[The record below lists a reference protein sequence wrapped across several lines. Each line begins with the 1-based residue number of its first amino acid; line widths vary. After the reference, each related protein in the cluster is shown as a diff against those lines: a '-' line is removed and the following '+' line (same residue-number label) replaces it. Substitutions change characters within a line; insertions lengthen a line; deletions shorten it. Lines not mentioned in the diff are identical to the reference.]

1 MGITE
6 ITEKSTSANLS
17 DEMSN
22 LLNELI
28 LTQDCLR
35 DALKCMSGVQ
45 ASNMHVEI
53 KASTEVIK
61 EFAQLGCTVYE
72 PSSISPYYWLMMWEQ
87 VDGAILNITIAG
99 TEMQLQQV
107 WVDTQIH

>member
-1 MGITE
+1 MGITK

-45 ASNMHVEI
+45 TSNMHVEI

-72 PSSISPYYWLMMWEQ
+72 PSSISPYYWVMMKEQ
-87 VDGAILNITIAG
+87 VDGSTLVITVAG
-99 TEMQLQQV
+99 TAMELQQV
-107 WVDTQIH
+107 WVETQTH

>member
-1 MGITE
+1 MGISE
-6 ITEKSTSANLS
+6 ITEKLTSSNLS

-35 DALKCMSGVQ
+35 DAIKCMSGVQ
-45 ASNMHVEI
+45 ASNMYVEI

-61 EFAQLGCTVYE
+61 EFAQLGCTVHE
-72 PSSISPYYWLMMWEQ
+72 PSSISPYYWVMMKEQ
-87 VDGAILNITIAG
+87 VNKSSLTITVAG
-99 TEMQLQQV
+99 TAMELQQV
-107 WVDTQIH
+107 WVETQTH